1 MTDLL
6 PCWKCGS
13 PAHMLP
19 TIDARV
25 MIACP
30 ESGLGAEHGAWVIED
45 TEEEAIAAWNTR
57 AERTCR
63 ITYREDYAPEQ
74 SDCQII
80 ECSNGCF
87 FYWPTYT
94 PLFYCPKCG
103 ARVTSENKPVEVWQQ
118 ASADDVTCYEV
129 EE

>member
-1 MTDLL
+1 MADL
-6 PCWKCGS
+6 
-13 PAHMLP
+13 
-19 TIDARV
+19 
-25 MIACP
+25 MIFP
-30 ESGLGAEHGAWVIED
+30 DDVYDFIEQYGIRD
-45 TEEEAIAAWNTR
+45 TEEVYTNGSMLIPVFRVEQMIDHYFR
-57 AERTCR
+57 ERTCH

-87 FYWPTYT
+87 FYWPTIT

-103 ARVTSENKPVEVWQQ
+103 ARVVNENKPVEVWQQ

-129 EE
+129 EQ